1 MERLVSGFQALHSP
15 LVLYPLTYGPVG
27 VAMFFVVS
35 GFCIHMSHARSST
48 HSWGEFARKRF
59 FRIYPP
65 YLLALLVFYFMWPFR
80 TYSLSSSSMQYQLF
94 THLFEVHNLSRDT
107 FFGINGSFWSIAV
120 EIQLYMIYPI
130 MLFLVWKFGW
140 RYGLL
145 IVAIAE
151 LIIRASQSIGIP
163 LPDAV
168 IGSPFAFWFS
178 WSIGAFLAQR
188 FLEKKPSPLLKLRF
202 DVLLVLALL
211 LPFFR
216 PTEPYMFIATAL
228 LTGIAIEKYAYG
240 FWQIP
245 KGKYLT
251 PLIRHLS
258 FLGVVSY
265 SFYLIHQ
272 PILLLI
278 RRLPVTF
285 YSLPLN
291 VSPHSRFI
299 LCIVLYPLLL
309 ILACPMYR
317 YVEMPSAKLGKAK
330 NSSRVPA

>member
-1 MERLVSGFQALHSP
+1 
-15 LVLYPLTYGPVG
+15 
-27 VAMFFVVS
+27 
-35 GFCIHMSHARSST
+35 
-48 HSWGEFARKRF
+48 
-59 FRIYPP
+59 
-65 YLLALLVFYFMWPFR
+65 
-80 TYSLSSSSMQYQLF
+80 
-94 THLFEVHNLSRDT
+94 
-107 FFGINGSFWSIAV
+107 
-120 EIQLYMIYPI
+120 
-130 MLFLVWKFGW
+130 
-140 RYGLL
+140 
-145 IVAIAE
+145 
-151 LIIRASQSIGIP
+151 
-163 LPDAV
+163 
-168 IGSPFAFWFS
+168 
-178 WSIGAFLAQR
+178 
-188 FLEKKPSPLLKLRF
+188 
-202 DVLLVLALL
+202 
-211 LPFFR
+211 
-216 PTEPYMFIATAL
+216 MFIATAL
-228 LTGIAIEKYAYG
+228 LSGIAIEKYAYG

-258 FLGVVSY
+258 LLGVVSY

-309 ILACPMYR
+309 ILACLMYR